1 MSNGAAEIFRHNDL
15 ILPEYIMFGQ
25 NPKRPAIFN
34 DGTSL
39 EIKSIFKTIQGEGP
53 FIGMPAVFIR
63 LGGCNLACNFCD
75 TDFEDFNMLTIN
87 NIIEEVEKL
96 AINIKLVVITGGEP
110 FRQPIEL
117 LCYKLVDLDYMVQ
130 IETNGTLYR
139 NLPDKVHIVCSP
151 KAGKNGYALLRD
163 DLLSH
168 INALKFLVAKNI
180 PKYSNIPEVG
190 QSKYNIPVFIQPMD
204 QNNLLLN
211 KENERLAID
220 LAIKYGHRLSLQTH
234 KILGI
239 E

>member
-1 MSNGAAEIFRHNDL
+1 
-15 ILPEYIMFGQ
+15 MFGQ

-53 FIGMPAVFIR
+53 FVGMPAVFIR

-75 TDFEDFNMLTIN
+75 TDFEDFNILTIN

-96 AINIKLVVITGGEP
+96 TINIKLVVITGGEP

-117 LCYKLVDLDYMVQ
+117 LCYKLIDLDYIVQ

-139 NLPDKVHIVCSP
+139 DLPDKVHIVCSP

-168 INALKFLVAKNI
+168 INALKFLVANNI

-204 QNNLLLN
+204 QNNPLLN

>member
-1 MSNGAAEIFRHNDL
+1 
-15 ILPEYIMFGQ
+15 MFGQ

-39 EIKSIFKTIQGEGP
+39 EIKSIFKTIQGEGS

-96 AINIKLVVITGGEP
+96 TINIKLVVITGGEP

>member
-1 MSNGAAEIFRHNDL
+1 
-15 ILPEYIMFGQ
+15 MFGQ

-96 AINIKLVVITGGEP
+96 TINIKLVVITGGEP

-163 DLLSH
+163 DLLSY

>member
-1 MSNGAAEIFRHNDL
+1 
-15 ILPEYIMFGQ
+15 MFGQ

-53 FIGMPAVFIR
+53 FVGMPAVFIR

-75 TDFEDFNMLTIN
+75 TDFEDFNILTIN
-87 NIIEEVEKL
+87 NIIEEVVKL
-96 AINIKLVVITGGEP
+96 ATNIKLVVITGGEP

-117 LCYKLVDLDYMVQ
+117 LCYKLVDLDYIVQ

-139 NLPDKVHIVCSP
+139 DLPDKVHIVCSP

-204 QNNLLLN
+204 QNNPLLN

>member
-1 MSNGAAEIFRHNDL
+1 
-15 ILPEYIMFGQ
+15 MFGQ
-25 NPKRPAIFN
+25 NPKRAAIFN
-34 DGTSL
+34 EGTSL

-53 FIGMPAVFIR
+53 FVGMPAVFIR

-75 TDFEDFNMLTIN
+75 TDFEDFNILTIN
-87 NIIEEVEKL
+87 NIIEEVQRFT
-96 AINIKLVVITGGEP
+96 INIKLVVITGGEP

-117 LCYKLVDLDYMVQ
+117 LCHKLIDLDYIVQ

-139 NLPDKVHIVCSP
+139 EIPDKVHIVCSP
-151 KAGKNGYALLRD
+151 KVTKNGATKNGYSLLRN
-163 DLLSH
+163 DLLSR
-168 INALKFLVAKNI
+168 INAIKFLVAKNI
-180 PKYSNIPEVG
+180 PEYSNIPEVG

-204 QNNLLLN
+204 QNNPLLN

-220 LAIKYGHRLSLQTH
+220 LTIKYGYRLSLQTH

>member
-1 MSNGAAEIFRHNDL
+1 
-15 ILPEYIMFGQ
+15 MFGQ